1 MRDIVSVSATILELK
16 KYDLLPTI
24 LFRSSRAQCDFDVQR
39 LAGNRKL
46 TADRNLQREIKA
58 KINEV
63 IEKYDF
69 DRELIISHAQ
79 YASLVTAAAGAHH
92 AGQLLMWRLL
102 LEELMSAGLLKA
114 LIATGTVA
122 AGVDFPAR
130 SVIVSAHSRRGN
142 EGFEDLTSAE
152 LQQMS
157 GRAGRRG
164 KDTVGFCIAV
174 PSKFCDAR
182 TVLKIAKRPP
192 EALKSSYFPGP
203 STVLNLLRYRTADGL
218 SFTVERSLAS
228 YKDKEQAQKLIE
240 QAKVEEQSLGN
251 DFESRELD
259 KDEKKK
265 VKKIRRLK
273 READVLNNKQV
284 KMLDSSLEGLNKL
297 GFIVDNQ
304 LSEKGVWSSNLCTNL
319 VIELAELIDKEMIT
333 AQMTLEEIVAVVASI
348 AGDYYR
354 SYLKIKGGYFEEEQ
368 AEKIQGILKSVRE
381 LNMPGV
387 GTSLEV
393 VEDAA
398 YTAVKW
404 IKTESWQE
412 FKLMLISDGVAEG
425 DAARLITQTAEQL
438 NQIARLARTH
448 KELADRAFEA
458 RLLLLRPPLTEVVLG

>member
-16 KYDLLPTI
+16 KYNLLPTI

-46 TADRNLQREIKA
+46 TADKSLQREIKA

-69 DRELIISHAQ
+69 DRDLITSHAQ
-79 YASLVTAAAGAHH
+79 YASLITAAAGAHH

-102 LEELMSAGLLKA
+102 LEELMSAGLLRA

-130 SVIVSAHSRRGN
+130 SVVVSAHSRRGN

-182 TVLKIAKRPP
+182 TVLKIAKKPP

-228 YKDKEQAQKLIE
+228 YKDKEEAQELLE
-240 QAKVEEQSLGN
+240 QAKQVEQDLGIDSDP

-273 READVLNNKQV
+273 READILSNKQV
-284 KMLDSSLEGLNKL
+284 KMLESSLAGLNKL

-354 SYLKIKGGYFEEEQ
+354 NYLKIKGGYFEEEQ
-368 AEKIQGILKSVRE
+368 REKIQEILKSVRE
-381 LNMPGV
+381 LNMAGV

-393 VEDAA
+393 VDNAA

-448 KELADRAFEA
+448 KELAFYKN
-458 RLLLLRPPLTEVVLG
+458 